1 MMEVAKALQA
11 AGIACAKG
19 LRQESMG
26 LNELVGLDHRGW
38 SRQEPDDASLGKE
51 ERIREFQ
58 PPPLTPMYLPSRS
71 E

>member
-11 AGIACAKG
+11 AGTARAKG

-26 LNELVGLDHRGW
+26 LNELVGLDHGCW
-38 SRQEPDDASLGKE
+38 SRQEPDNASLGKE
-51 ERIREFQ
+51 DQIQEF
-58 PPPLTPMYLPSRS
+58 PPSPMYLPGRS